1 MQKQQ
6 KKMWQINEW
15 RDVRMQSE
23 DRTNR
28 SIRERGSVREQER
41 SNCYDP
47 GENRRVKERMLR
59 RQRKE
64 GTVTV
69 QRKEKKKEQV
79 NSAAKRKRRG
89 GDGTRKGQHT
99 FYSLHD
105 MCEQIWDVR

>member
-1 MQKQQ
+1 MQTK
-6 KKMWQINEW
+6 KEKMWQMNKW
-15 RDVRMQSE
+15 RDVCTQSE

-64 GTVTV
+64 GRVTV
-69 QRKEKKKEQV
+69 QRKEKKK
-79 NSAAKRKRRG
+79 SK
-89 GDGTRKGQHT
+89 
-99 FYSLHD
+99 
-105 MCEQIWDVR
+105 